1 MSPEGPVNPCPPG
14 YYPVYNPDGDGT
26 YICVPEPFVPPVPT
40 EPSGGEQPQ
49 PVQAPPP
56 TPFPTTP
63 GPVTVQPSPAPAPTP
78 APVSGNPVIRQPS
91 APAAPYVPPGRIAL
105 FPGPIFNQPSTGFT
119 GTTSTST
126 SSSTA
131 LGTPL
136 NPVIVNVDNTTNLAD
151 NSASNAVQSVAS
163 AVYAG
168 INDATAAAD
177 GVVQQSLG
185 DVSTA
190 LLGTTSAITQGTSAA
205 FTLLLQGIQALNLS
219 VGGALG
225 DIGTT
230 IGTDL
235 VNSLNPVTGVL
246 EALVIAITQQI
257 GGLSGQIA
265 GAVAQVIPLIVSA
278 VENPIGA
285 VKDVLIGIE
294 GDIGNNLASL
304 TQIPGAIASA
314 STSLDATLQR
324 TLASYESFVKSQT
337 GWGDGE
343 TNHNDLSNIW
353 KALAGLTT
361 AIGGGANPKLSD
373 ELVTLCAGRDLD
385 ALLNKP
391 WIPKDLGQGY
401 LWDVWYIFSKLAT
414 QVLIWVASVL
424 PVISKTNQE
433 VTQRLD
439 QACPIDL
446 LPPSA
451 LVDAVMR
458 GFLPQD
464 AAETEAAKGNLGQSR
479 FQTLQHLA
487 LHQMA
492 PAQLLEAV
500 YRGIIPQEDF
510 ESALTAQGWT
520 PGQQVILKA
529 LGVSL
534 LTVAESL
541 DLYRR
546 GTIDRPTLE
555 SILSAHQYDKTQQ
568 DAIASLAFR
577 PANFQEAVSGT
588 AASDAFLA
596 LGNAV
601 GPQVFTPPEYAE
613 SAAASEG
620 LDPQATAQRW
630 LNHWNTGSFGI
641 WTTLY
646 FRGQITLQTLQA
658 IAGREFIP
666 GELVPAFIE
675 AQRPLVQFRT
685 ISTMLRLK
693 LVSAD
698 AARVL
703 LRQHGYSDA
712 NIDLLVGYAQ
722 RPSPAKAAQNAAA
735 LHSTSLGI
743 AKEEYI
749 DGSITGDQ
757 YLAILTQHGYTV
769 DGANTELQV
778 VNAHQALLRRKES
791 AQLVIDE
798 YGAGLIDEQ
807 TALAQLAVLGLT
819 VDELARAAHKIRAFR
834 GKNAKHPS
842 EADLNHFLSN
852 GIITADEYVAE
863 LVAQGYATK
872 WAKDFLAYRQL
883 PSSPASGSAV
893 QSSPTSTGG

>member
-1 MSPEGPVNPCPPG
+1 MSPEPPVNPCPPG
-14 YYPVYNPDGDGT
+14 YYPVYNPNGDGT
-26 YICVPEPFVPPVPT
+26 YVCVPDPFVPPIPT
-40 EPSGGEQPQ
+40 EPSGGGQPQ

-56 TPFPTTP
+56 PPFPTTP
-63 GPVTVQPSPAPAPTP
+63 GPPAPTP
-78 APVSGNPVIRQPS
+78 APTPAPAPSPVSGNPIRRQPG
-91 APAAPYVPPGRIAL
+91 APSVPYTPPGRVSL
-105 FPGPIFNQPSTGFT
+105 FPGPIFNTPSSGFT
-119 GTTSTST
+119 GTTSTSST
-126 SSSTA
+126 SATS

-136 NPVIVNVDNTTNLAD
+136 NPVIVNVNNTTNLAD
-151 NSASNAVQSVAS
+151 NSASNSVQSVAD

-168 INDATAAAD
+168 INDATASAD
-177 GVVQQSLG
+177 SVVQQSLN
-185 DVSTA
+185 DVANA
-190 LLGTTSAITQGTSAA
+190 LLGTTGAITQGASAA

-225 DIGTT
+225 NIGTT
-230 IGTDL
+230 IGSDL

-294 GDIGNNLASL
+294 GEIGNNLASL

-314 STSLDATLQR
+314 STSLDASLQR
-324 TLASYESFVKSQT
+324 TLSSYESFVKSQT

-361 AIGGGANPKLSD
+361 TIIGGANPKASD
-373 ELVTLCAGRDLD
+373 YITSVCGEAELTRLMNEPWKDPSTSTGFWGDAWHIFYKGAV
-385 ALLNKP
+385 ALLFYIQSI
-391 WIPKDLGQGY
+391 IPAVQKSTEE
-401 LWDVWYIFSKLAT
+401 FK
-414 QVLIWVASVL
+414 
-424 PVISKTNQE
+424 
-433 VTQRLD
+433 QRFD
-439 QACPIDL
+439 QACPIEPL
-446 LPPSA
+446 SA
-451 LVDAVMR
+451 AAIVDAIQR
-458 GFLPQD
+458 GFLTEE
-464 AAETEAAKGNLGQSR
+464 AGAVEAAKGNLSESR
-479 FQTLQHLA
+479 LTILRHLA
-487 LHQMA
+487 IHQMA
-492 PAQLLEAV
+492 PAQLLEAL
-500 YRGIIPQEDF
+500 YRGIIPQADYN
-510 ESALTAQGWT
+510 SALTAQGWT
-520 PGQQVILKA
+520 SGQQAILKA

-546 GTIDRPTLE
+546 GAIDKTTLE
-555 SILSAHQYDKTQQ
+555 QILAAHQYDKPQQ

-577 PANFQEAVSGT
+577 PANFQEAVAGT

-613 SAAASEG
+613 AAAASEG

-666 GELVPAFIE
+666 GELIPVFIE

-693 LVSAD
+693 LISAD

-712 NIDLLVGYAQ
+712 NIDLLIGYAQ
-722 RPSPAKAAQNAAA
+722 RPAPTKAAQNAAA
-735 LHSTSLGI
+735 LHSASLGI

-749 DGSITGDQ
+749 DGSITADQ

-807 TALAQLAVLGLT
+807 AALAQLAVLGLT
-819 VDELARAAHKIRAFR
+819 VDEIARAAHKIRAFR
-834 GKNAKHPS
+834 GKNVKHPS

-852 GIITADEYVAE
+852 DIITADEYVAE
-863 LVAQGYATK
+863 LVTQGYSTK

-893 QSSPTSTGG
+893 QSSPSSTGG

>member
-1 MSPEGPVNPCPPG
+1 MSPEPPVNPCPPG
-14 YYPVYNPDGDGT
+14 YYPVYNPNGDGT
-26 YICVPEPFVPPVPT
+26 YVCVPDPFMPPIPT
-40 EPSGGEQPQ
+40 EPTGGGQPQ

-56 TPFPTTP
+56 PPFPTTP
-63 GPVTVQPSPAPAPTP
+63 GPPTPTPAPTP
-78 APVSGNPVIRQPS
+78 APTPSPVSGNPIRRQPG
-91 APAAPYVPPGRIAL
+91 APAAPYVPPGRIGL
-105 FPGPIFNQPSTGFT
+105 FPGPIFNTPSSGFT
-119 GTTSTST
+119 GTTSTSST
-126 SSSTA
+126 SASS

-136 NPVIVNVDNTTNLAD
+136 NPIIVNVDNTTNLAD
-151 NSASNAVQSVAS
+151 NSASNSVQSVAD
-163 AVYAG
+163 AIYAG
-168 INDATAAAD
+168 INDATSTAD
-177 GVVQQSLG
+177 GLVQQSLR
-185 DVSTA
+185 DVSRA
-190 LLGTTSAITQGTSAA
+190 LLGTTGAITQGTSAA

-225 DIGTT
+225 DIGST

-235 VNSLNPVTGVL
+235 VNSLNPVTGVI
-246 EALVIAITQQI
+246 EALLIAITQQI
-257 GGLSGQIA
+257 TGLGGSIA
-265 GAVAQVIPLIVSA
+265 GAVAQVIPLIVKA

-285 VKDVLIGIE
+285 VSDVLHTIE
-294 GDIGNNLASL
+294 SDIGSNLSTL
-304 TQIPGAIASA
+304 TQIPGAIAGA
-314 STSLDATLQR
+314 ATSLDTTLQR

-337 GWGDGE
+337 GWGDGS
-343 TNHNDLSNIW
+343 TNHSDLSNIW
-353 KALAGLTT
+353 QALAGLTT
-361 AIGGGANPKLSD
+361 TVIGAANPKPSD
-373 ELVTLCAGRDLD
+373 HISSECGQAELTK
-385 ALLNKP
+385 LLNEP
-391 WIPKDLGQGY
+391 WFDETGNTGFY
-401 LWDVWYIFSKLAT
+401 ADVWHAFYKGLVSTLFY
-414 QVLIWVASVL
+414 VASIL
-424 PVISKTNQE
+424 PAIGKANEE
-433 VTQRLD
+433 VRQRFD
-439 QACPIDL
+439 QACPIEPL
-446 LPPSA
+446 SSGA
-451 LVDAVMR
+451 VVDAMQR
-458 GFLPQD
+458 GFLSYP
-464 AAETEAAKGNLGQSR
+464 EGVTEAAKGDLNETRLKILSD
-479 FQTLQHLA
+479 LA
-487 LHQMA
+487 THQMA
-492 PAQLLEAV
+492 PAQLLEAL
-500 YRGIIPQEDF
+500 YRGIIPQADYN
-510 ESALTAQGWT
+510 SALTAQGWT
-520 PGQQVILKA
+520 AGQQVILKA

-534 LTVAESL
+534 LTVAESI

-546 GTIDRPTLE
+546 GAIDKPTLE
-555 SILSAHQYDKTQQ
+555 QILAAHQYDKPQQ

-577 PANFQEAVSGT
+577 PPNLQEAIGGG
-588 AASDAFLA
+588 AAVIAFNSLQPA
-596 LGNAV
+596 LD
-601 GPQVFTPPEYAE
+601 PQVYTPPEWAE
-613 SAAASEG
+613 VAGASEG
-620 LDPQATAQRW
+620 LDHDATQQRW

-666 GELVPAFIE
+666 NELVPVFIE

-693 LVSAD
+693 LISAD

-722 RPSPAKAAQNAAA
+722 RPAPTKAAQNAAA
-735 LHSTSLGI
+735 LHSASLGI

-749 DGSITGDQ
+749 DGSITADQ

-807 TALAQLAVLGLT
+807 AALAQLAVLGLT

-852 GIITADEYVAE
+852 DIITADEYVAE

-893 QSSPTSTGG
+893 QSSPSSTGG

>member
-1 MSPEGPVNPCPPG
+1 MSPEGPLNPCQDG
-14 YYPVYNPDGDGT
+14 YYPVYNPNGDGT
-26 YICVPEPFVPPVPT
+26 YVCVPDPFVPPIPS
-40 EPSGGEQPQ
+40 EPSGGGQPQ
-49 PVQAPPP
+49 PVQAPAG

-63 GPVTVQPSPAPAPTP
+63 GPVTTQPSTAPTSP
-78 APVSGNPVIRQPS
+78 STPVSGNPITRQPG
-91 APAAPYVPPGRIAL
+91 APAAPYVPPGRIGL
-105 FPGPIFNQPSTGFT
+105 FPGPIFNQPSSGFA
-119 GTTSTST
+119 GTTSTSST
-126 SSSTA
+126 SASS

-136 NPVIVNVDNTTNLAD
+136 NPIIVNVDNTTNLAD
-151 NSASNAVQSVAS
+151 NSASNSVQSVAN

-190 LLGTTSAITQGTSAA
+190 LLGTTGAITSGTAAA
-205 FTLLLQGIQALNLS
+205 FKLLIQGISDLNLS

-225 DIGTT
+225 DIGST

-235 VNSLNPVTGVL
+235 VTTLNPVVRDL
-246 EALVIAITQQI
+246 ALILVDITNQI
-257 GGLSGQIA
+257 GGLGGQIGA
-265 GAVAQVIPLIVSA
+265 AVAQVIPLIVKA

-285 VKDVLIGIE
+285 VSDVLHTIE
-294 GDIGNNLASL
+294 SDIGSNLSTL

-337 GWGDGE
+337 GWGDGA
-343 TNHNDLSNIW
+343 TNHSDLTNIW
-353 KALAGLTT
+353 QALAGLTT
-361 AIGGGANPKLSD
+361 AIGGGAAPKLSD
-373 ELVTLCAGRDLD
+373 ELVTLCAGKDLD
-385 ALLNKP
+385 ALINKP
-391 WIPKDLGQGY
+391 WNPTGLGHGF
-401 LWDVWYIFSKLAT
+401 VWESWYVFTKLAT
-414 QVLIWVASVL
+414 QVIIWVASVL

-439 QACPIDL
+439 KDCPIDL
-446 LPPSA
+446 LSPSA

-458 GFLPQD
+458 GFLPQAD
-464 AAETEAAKGNLGQSR
+464 AETEAAKGNLGQSR
-479 FQTLQHLA
+479 FQVLQHLA
-487 LHQMA
+487 IHQMA

-500 YRGIIPQEDF
+500 YRGIIPQADF

-520 PGQQVILKA
+520 AGQQVILKS
-529 LGVSL
+529 LGVAL
-534 LTVAESL
+534 LTVSESL

-546 GTIDRPTLE
+546 GAIDRPTLE
-555 SILSAHQYDKTQQ
+555 QILAAHQYDKPQQ

-577 PANFQEAVSGT
+577 PANFQEAVGGT

-596 LGNAV
+596 LGTAI

-630 LNHWNTGSFGI
+630 VNHWNTGSFGI

-666 GELVPAFIE
+666 NELVPVFIE

-693 LVSAD
+693 LISAD

-722 RPSPAKAAQNAAA
+722 RPAPTKAAQNAAA
-735 LHSTSLGI
+735 LHSASLGI

-749 DGSITGDQ
+749 DGSITADQ

-807 TALAQLAVLGLT
+807 AALAQLAVLGLT